1 MEVTDINLADPGAF
15 VDAVPHEWFAF
26 LRREAPVQ
34 WHPDPD
40 GFAEGFWS
48 VTRYDD
54 CVGVN
59 RDYEHFSSYRAATLF
74 HDFDEE
80 VLGQQRM
87 MMLNMDPPMHTRYRR
102 LVNKGFTPRM
112 IRDLEVKVVAATDAI
127 LDTVCEQGS
136 ADFVEQVSAEL
147 PLQVIADLMGVP
159 QEDRHL
165 VFDWSNRMVG
175 SDDPEYQLDADAGA
189 QASMELFAYADELCE
204 KKRLDPHEDLFSVL
218 TQAEIEGDQLSQ
230 LELDLF
236 FMLLAVAG
244 NETTRNL
251 ISGAMV
257 AFFDHPDQWERL
269 RADRSLLPS
278 AIEEMLRFVSP
289 VMHFRRQASAEV
301 DHRRPEDRRGRQG
314 GVLAHLGQPGRVGVR
329 RPQHLRHRPHPQQ
342 PYGLRRG
349 RPPLLP
355 GGQSGPHGDPGDV
368 RPPARPDARHP
379 AGRRGPEAAIQLHQ
393 RREAHPGGLHPLR
406 PGRPLNR
413 GSRPPSPRQ
422 RTLEAQNLRSRPETD
437 AQRMRFHQAVTFL
450 PLDEVVSLSTAAD
463 TLGYSGIYLSDHL
476 FNPRDLQSKY
486 TYSKAPDGSPF
497 WEKETAWPDPMC
509 LISALS
515 GVTTNLT
522 FTTGIYIAPVR
533 DLITVAKTVGTAA
546 VLSGNRV
553 RLGVGVG
560 WCEEEYVQTGQ
571 DFRTRGRAAQRD
583 DPGPQGPVAGRL
595 GGVPR

>member
-1 MEVTDINLADPGAF
+1 MEVTDINLADPGCF
-15 VDAVPHEWFAF
+15 VEAVPHEWFAH

-112 IRDLEVKVVAATDAI
+112 IRDLEVKVVEATDAI
-127 LDTVCEQGS
+127 LDTVCEQGT

-159 QEDRHL
+159 QDDRHL

-175 SDDPEYQLDADAGA
+175 SDDPEYQPDADAGA

-251 ISGAMV
+251 ISGALV
-257 AFFDHPDQWERL
+257 AFFDHPDQWEKL

-278 AIEEMLRFVSP
+278 AIEEMLRYVSP
-289 VMHFRRQASAEV
+289 VMHFRRQASSDVVIGDQKIAEGDKV
-301 DHRRPEDRRGRQG
+301 VFWHVSANRDETVFTDPNAFDIARTPNNHMAFG
-314 GVLAHLGQPGRVGVR
+314 GG
-329 RPQHLRHRPHPQQ
+329 
-342 PYGLRRG
+342 
-349 RPPLLP
+349 
-355 GGQSGPHGDPGDV
+355 GPHFCLGANL
-368 RPPARPDARHP
+368 ARMEIRVMFDRLLDRMPDIRLD
-379 AGRRGPEAAIQLHQ
+379 GEVQ
-393 RREAHPGGLHPLR
+393 R
-406 PGRPLNR
+406 
-413 GSRPPSPRQ
+413 
-422 RTLEAQNLRSRPETD
+422 LRSN
-437 AQRMRFHQAVTFL
+437 F
-450 PLDEVVSLSTAAD
+450 
-463 TLGYSGIYLSDHL
+463 I
-476 FNPRDLQSKY
+476 N
-486 TYSKAPDGSPF
+486 
-497 WEKETAWPDPMC
+497 
-509 LISALS
+509 
-515 GVTTNLT
+515 GVKH
-522 FTTGIYIAPVR
+522 I
-533 DLITVAKTVGTAA
+533 
-546 VLSGNRV
+546 
-553 RLGVGVG
+553 
-560 WCEEEYVQTGQ
+560 
-571 DFRTRGRAAQRD
+571 
-583 DPGPQGPVAGRL
+583 PVAFAPSSPLGR
-595 GGVPR
+595 